1 MDYEK
6 AKSKEESTN
15 KESRQAFAQESTL
28 DQEIIAGEWTRLCK
42 YKAYKRRSR
51 QGRILAVYQA
61 LSNRLDQLVKVF
73 YELAREDKSL
83 KAAEKMLKEI
93 KHLREIREKLLYW
106 LTWNENDVEPP
117 LPDEVEEIIS

>member
-1 MDYEK
+1 MIFEK
-6 AKSKEESTN
+6 AKTKET
-15 KESRQAFAQESTL
+15 KEKQKKQEARQESTL
-28 DQEIIAGEWTRLCK
+28 EREIIAGEWMKLCR

-73 YELAREDKSL
+73 YELARENKSL

-93 KHLREIREKLLYW
+93 NHLREIRERLLFW
-106 LTWNENDVEPP
+106 LTWNEIDVQPQ

>member
-1 MDYEK
+1 MIFEK
-6 AKSKEESTN
+6 DKN
-15 KESRQAFAQESTL
+15 KESSTRKEKREARQESTL
-28 DQEIIAGEWTRLCK
+28 EQEIIAGEWMKLCK

-73 YELAREDKSL
+73 YELAREDRSL

-93 KHLREIREKLLYW
+93 NHLREVRERLLFW
-106 LTWNENDVEPP
+106 LTWNENDIQPQ